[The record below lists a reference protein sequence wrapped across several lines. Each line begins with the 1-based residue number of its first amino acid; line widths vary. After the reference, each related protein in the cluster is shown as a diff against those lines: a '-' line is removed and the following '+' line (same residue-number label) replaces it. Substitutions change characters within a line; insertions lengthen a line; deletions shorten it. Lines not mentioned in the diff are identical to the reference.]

1 MAKREAR
8 ENILQSSWISPSF
21 FGFPADVGD
30 FFAPSPSFP
39 FRVSFGY
46 TAKEEGEISLQS
58 GANRQRKGGRG
69 GKANG
74 GRPTDRGIISL
85 SLFLSLPF
93 LVFSSQKVTRERRE
107 GRRRRRRR
115 EMIWRTIPSS
125 QVILRSS
132 PLSYLRSCHLLS
144 SPRLSG
150 KCRYFLLSVL
160 TKKCREIVKHILSCA
175 HLCTQSRVANK
186 KASLLCAAITAAST
200 SAGFSVDGSRLL
212 MLMARRKEDKA
223 KTHRGRRD

>member
-1 MAKREAR
+1 MAKREAS
-8 ENILQSSWISPSF
+8 ENILQSSWISPGF

-58 GANRQRKGGRG
+58 GANGQRKGGRVG

-74 GRPTDRGIISL
+74 RRPTDRGIISL

-107 GRRRRRRR
+107 GRRRKKKKG

-132 PLSYLRSCHLLS
+132 P
-144 SPRLSG
+144 P
-150 KCRYFLLSVL
+150 FLP
-160 TKKCREIVKHILSCA
+160 T
-175 HLCTQSRVANK
+175 
-186 KASLLCAAITAAST
+186 
-200 SAGFSVDGSRLL
+200 
-212 MLMARRKEDKA
+212 
-223 KTHRGRRD
+223 